1 MRRMRRAKL
10 KRAEKS
16 GSSASNGAGGS
27 ANIGLN
33 NGVENPAVAGTDFML
48 SIVEAHQP
56 RKNGN
61 VIKMDSGLKAQQELE
76 KIEEQITR
84 LQALQ
89 GQNAE
94 TVRQIQQLHERVND
108 LRREVA
114 SHLNAWE
121 RTELARHPQ
130 RPYTLDYIERIFTNW
145 SEIHGDRG
153 FRDDPAIVCGMARFH
168 GEEIIVIGQ
177 QKARDAKQ
185 RVYRNFGMPHP
196 EGYRKALRVMKI
208 AEKFKRPIFTL
219 VDTDGAYPGLHAEER
234 GQGEAIA
241 RNLLEMARLEVPI
254 IATVIGV
261 GGSGGALAIAVADRV
276 LMMENSVYSV
286 ISPEGCAS
294 IMWRD
299 ASKKGLAA
307 EAMKI
312 TAKDLS
318 ELGCIDDIIPE
329 PAGGAHTDH
338 AQAAALLDAALRR
351 HLAAV
356 RQVPVAELLEARYQ
370 KFRHMAQF
378 FQVEA

>member
-1 MRRMRRAKL
+1 MRRARIKPAA
-10 KRAEKS
+10 RSEPAAEFT
-16 GSSASNGAGGS
+16 ANGGAQPGTEH
-27 ANIGLN
+27 A
-33 NGVENPAVAGTDFML
+33 AVADFAL
-48 SIVEAHQP
+48 SIAETHP
-56 RKNGN
+56 TRKNSN
-61 VIKMDSGLKAQQELE
+61 VIKMDPGTKAVQELA

-84 LQALQ
+84 LQARE
-89 GQNAE
+89 GQDSE
-94 TVRQIQQLHERVND
+94 TLRQVQQLHDRVD
-108 LRREVA
+108 SLRREIS

-130 RPYTLDYIERIFTNW
+130 RPYTLDYVERLFTDW

-168 GEEIIVIGQ
+168 GDEVVIVGQ
-177 QKARDAKQ
+177 QKARDATQ
-185 RVYRNFGMPHP
+185 RVYRNFGMRHP
-196 EGYRKALRVMKI
+196 EGYRKARRGMKI
-208 AEKFKRPIFTL
+208 DEKFKRPIFTF

-299 ASKKGLAA
+299 SSKKDLAA

-312 TAKDLS
+312 TAKDLN
-318 ELGCIDDIIPE
+318 ELGCIDGIISK
-329 PAGGAHTDH
+329 PAGGAHIDH
-338 AQAAALLDAALRR
+338 AQAVGMLVTALRQ
-351 HLAAV
+351 HLAAI
-356 RQVPVAELLEARYQ
+356 RKMPVNDLLESRYQ
-370 KFRHMAQF
+370 KFRNMAQF